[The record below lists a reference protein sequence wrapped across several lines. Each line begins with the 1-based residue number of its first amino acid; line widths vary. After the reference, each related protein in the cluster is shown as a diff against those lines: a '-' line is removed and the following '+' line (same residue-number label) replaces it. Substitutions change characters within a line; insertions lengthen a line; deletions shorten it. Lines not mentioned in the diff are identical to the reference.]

1 MIDTVEAV
9 RPPGLTL
16 TLVVEQRR
24 WRMHAYTYMRGLI
37 LPRYAFFR
45 SGTTS
50 PCHRAAPRLAVAM
63 PDPPGA
69 SCPPRARGGSLLYF
83 APVLLFI
90 NKRTDKRITR
100 HGNLFN
106 QEQ

>member
-16 TLVVEQRR
+16 TSVVEQRR
-24 WRMHAYTYMRGLI
+24 WRMHVYMRGLI

-69 SCPPRARGGSLLYF
+69 SCRARF
-83 APVLLFI
+83 APVILFI
-90 NKRTDKRITR
+90 NKITDKRITR
-100 HGNLFN
+100 HGNLVN